1 MFPAVIFLPLC
12 FLAYEVNGMVGPT
25 QKSHAVVTDSL
36 NTDLPNPADT
46 TVLDKYDALK
56 DMRGAD
62 GYTAM
67 QGLDGERSD
76 GYDNLDDIYSE
87 REKNHIDSLNAI
99 KKQEQED
106 IEELRRSIYENSKHY
121 NKFADGDRSPRGGKF
136 RSRNDE
142 ELDQYAKDVEYI
154 RKRANLAS
162 KLINGES
169 SSDDSPSSTRGRS
182 SSLTFP
188 AQRKG
193 KDKQEPK
200 VETVRKVPDKNAAF
214 FHTVGGASQ
223 ADTELIK
230 AMIDQTIKVQDGTR
244 LRLKLLDDVVI
255 SNVKL
260 KKGAYLYAIIS
271 GFSAQRVMAKVT
283 NILAG
288 NKFLKVS
295 LSIYDNDGMEGFYVP
310 MSAFRDLMKEAGAQ
324 AMNQGIN
331 INSTSSSDM
340 NAESF
345 ALQTLQSL
353 YQSTSQ
359 SVAKNMRKNKAKIK
373 YNTIVYLI
381 ND

>member
-25 QKSHAVVTDSL
+25 QKSYAVVTDSL
-36 NTDLPNPADT
+36 NTELPNPEDT
-46 TVLDKYDALK
+46 TMLDKYDALK
-56 DMRGAD
+56 DLRGND

-67 QGLDGERSD
+67 QGLDGEHPD

-87 REKNHIDSLNAI
+87 REKNHIDSLNAV
-99 KKQEQED
+99 KKQQQED
-106 IEELRRSIYENSKHY
+106 IEELRRSIYENNKHY
-121 NKFADGDRSPRGGKF
+121 NKFADADMGRKAGKY

-162 KLINGES
+162 KLINGDDADDVGS
-169 SSDDSPSSTRGRS
+169 SSS
-182 SSLTFP
+182 SSKRRVT
-188 AQRKG
+188 ASDNSKG
-193 KDKQEPK
+193 KKQEAK
-200 VETVRKVPDKNAAF
+200 IETVKKVPDKNAAF
-214 FHTVGGASQ
+214 FNTVGGSATPDS
-223 ADTELIK
+223 ELIK

-244 LRLKLLDDVVI
+244 LRLKLLDDVII

-260 KKGAYLYAIIS
+260 KKGAYLYAIVT
-271 GFSAQRVMAKVT
+271 GFSGQRVMAKVT

-288 NKFLKVS
+288 NKFLKVA

-331 INSTSSSDM
+331 INSTNSGDM

-359 SVAKNMRKNKAKIK
+359 AVASNMRKNKAKIK
-373 YNTIVYLI
+373 YNTVVYLI